1 MRKSGEKV
9 EGTRDV
15 SRRPQTTGVHESS
28 RRQVLRFSASLI
40 HRCHSLVGSINRPKR
55 FRLQASRY
63 RHGPPRASR
72 QPGQVRRH
80 LGKMCRR
87 SSVALLNFILVAAR
101 KRQRDPRSVPPSG
114 SAVRCRI
121 RSAPAINDRPQN
133 GHSSSL
139 NPCRKMQNVTFSAA
153 LKFPLLTSGE
163 PRRRSFLDQRGSSC
177 ERGAADGPGKATRRE
192 TPVLLK
198 IILVA
203 ARGGRRHVPDVALAS
218 RRSAS
223 LWGRYFACPI
233 RGAPLPHPCSE
244 SVRVFRRLST
254 CGWSRLRSGVPIP
267 SSFSRC

>member
-87 SSVALLNFILVAAR
+87 SSVALLNFLLVAAR

-114 SAVRCRI
+114 SGVRCRI

-139 NPCRKMQNVTFSAA
+139 NPCRKMPNVTFSAA

-163 PRRRSFLDQRGSSC
+163 PRRRSFFGSTRKLMRAWRRRWAGKGHTSGNSRTAKNYISC
-177 ERGAADGPGKATRRE
+177 RARRS
-192 TPVLLK
+192 P
-198 IILVA
+198 
-203 ARGGRRHVPDVALAS
+203 PCS
-218 RRSAS
+218 RRSTGLAAIGVVVGTVFCLSHPRSAIAS
-223 LWGRYFACPI
+223 
-233 RGAPLPHPCSE
+233 PLLGKRPG
-244 SVRVFRRLST
+244 L
-254 CGWSRLRSGVPIP
+254 
-267 SSFSRC
+267 